1 MPEFPET
8 DLKLLNGIIA
18 LAVTAV
24 AFLLYYLITIFST
37 LNKRLQQLFS
47 KETASIRK
55 ILLHRLAGA
64 VLFGLIPVLVIL
76 FVFRRPVSIYGS
88 TTEYLAESIIWWIP
102 AALLV
107 VVLNY
112 FVARNKN
119 HLAQY
124 PQIRARQW
132 NSGLIILSATS
143 WITYLAGYEFMF
155 RGFLLFSCLESFGY
169 WPAII
174 INIIIYSL
182 VHLPKGQREAIAS
195 VFFGFILSYLTIEL
209 GSFWFALF
217 IHVTLALSNEWFS
230 ISFHP
235 DMTLVKNQISR

>member
-8 DLKLLNGIIA
+8 DLKLLSGIIA

-24 AFLLYYLITIFST
+24 AFLLYYLITISSP
-37 LNKRLQQLFS
+37 LNNRLQQLFS

-55 ILLHRLAGA
+55 ILLHRLAGT

-76 FVFRRPVSIYGS
+76 FVFQRPVSIYGS
-88 TTEYLAESIIWWIP
+88 TTEHLAESIIWWVP
-102 AALLV
+102 FAVLV

-143 WITYLAGYEFMF
+143 WITYLAGYVFMF
-155 RGFLLFSCLESFGY
+155 RGVLLFSCLESFG
-169 WPAII
+169 
-174 INIIIYSL
+174 
-182 VHLPKGQREAIAS
+182 
-195 VFFGFILSYLTIEL
+195 
-209 GSFWFALF
+209 
-217 IHVTLALSNEWFS
+217 
-230 ISFHP
+230 
-235 DMTLVKNQISR
+235 